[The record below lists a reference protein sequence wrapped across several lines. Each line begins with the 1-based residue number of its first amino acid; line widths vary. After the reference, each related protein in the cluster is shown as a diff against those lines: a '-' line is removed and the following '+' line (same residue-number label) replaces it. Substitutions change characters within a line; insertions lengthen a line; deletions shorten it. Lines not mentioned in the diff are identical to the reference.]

1 MAPQVKPKAVKL
13 TSHRET
19 YGLPAGIMVEDEAGM
34 EGGADEVPA
43 EIDQNDSEMF
53 NEVLNGGVEPSL
65 NDDTVRDSI
74 KYSFVSSESEATPG
88 VTGGTGTKLN

>member
-1 MAPQVKPKAVKL
+1 
-13 TSHRET
+13 
-19 YGLPAGIMVEDEAGM
+19 
-34 EGGADEVPA
+34 
-43 EIDQNDSEMF
+43 MF

-88 VTGGTGTKLN
+88 VTGGTGTKPNTTVI

>member
-19 YGLPAGIMVEDEAGM
+19 YGLPAGAMVEDE
-34 EGGADEVPA
+34 GAMGEEQ
-43 EIDQNDSEMF
+43 EIDQNDSELF
-53 NEVLNGGVEPSL
+53 DGVLNGGVEPSL

-74 KYSFVSSESEATPG
+74 KYSFVSSESEAVPS
-88 VTGGTGTKLN
+88 GGTGT